1 MRTDNTRILVVDD
14 EIGYRKVLS
23 NALTE
28 RGFIVKTAA
37 SGEEALEELKKQ
49 EFAIALIDMK
59 LPGGIDGL
67 ELLQRIKR
75 TYNTSVLIMT
85 AYGGIET
92 AVEAMRRGALNYIT
106 KPFNLD
112 EILLNIDRLIEQQN
126 IIDENRYLHSEL
138 EKVYGLKKIIGSS
151 REIQKVLDMISRVA
165 FSSATVL
172 ITGESGTG
180 KELVARA
187 IHFTGNRKDK
197 KFIVINCATLSENL
211 LESELF
217 GHVKGSFT
225 GAIRDKKGLFEEADS
240 GTLFMDE
247 IGDIPKSVQAKILRV
262 LQEGEFIPVGDTATK
277 RVDVRIIAAT
287 NQDLLQCV
295 QEKEFREDLYYR
307 LNVINIK
314 MPPLRDR
321 KEDLPLLVKHFIDK
335 YNKKENK
342 QIKGITQDVEKEVK
356 RINNL
361 FKIRGWEP
369 IVLLKKHHSHEE
381 LQTFYKMTNVCL
393 VTSLHDGMNLVAKE
407 FVAARDDKK
416 GVLILSQYTGASR
429 ELKDAIIVNP
439 YNGEQTAQA
448 IKTALDMEP
457 GEQKKRMGAMR
468 EVVKNFNVYR
478 WSAELLK
485 TITELN

>member
-14 EIGYRKVLS
+14 EIGYRKVLN

-217 GHVKGSFT
+217 GHVKGAFT

-342 QIKGITQDVEKEVK
+342 QIKGITQDVEKEFYNYTWPGNVRELENVIERAVTLTNEDIISLDTISSLVK
-356 RINNL
+356 KEGNAEPTEDELLSSPYKEARRKALDSFNVKYITKAINKTEGN
-361 FKIRGWEP
+361 
-369 IVLLKKHHSHEE
+369 V
-381 LQTFYKMTNVCL
+381 TNA
-393 VTSLHDGMNLVAKE
+393 AKE
-407 FVAARDDKK
+407 SGIER
-416 GVLILSQYTGASR
+416 QYLQR
-429 ELKDAIIVNP
+429 MLKR
-439 YNGEQTAQA
+439 YN
-448 IKTALDMEP
+448 IKSKDI
-457 GEQKKRMGAMR
+457 
-468 EVVKNFNVYR
+468 F
-478 WSAELLK
+478 
-485 TITELN
+485 

>member
-14 EIGYRKVLS
+14 EIGYRKVLN

-112 EILLNIDRLIEQQN
+112 EILLNIDRLIEQQK

-321 KEDLPLLVKHFIDK
+321 KEDIPLLVKHFIEK

-342 QIKGITQDVEKEVK
+342 QIKGITQDVEKEFYNYTWPGNVRELENVIERAVTLTNEDIISLDTISSLVK
-356 RINNL
+356 KEGNAEPTEDELLSSPYKEARRKALDSFNVKYITKAINKTEGN
-361 FKIRGWEP
+361 
-369 IVLLKKHHSHEE
+369 V
-381 LQTFYKMTNVCL
+381 TNA
-393 VTSLHDGMNLVAKE
+393 AKE
-407 FVAARDDKK
+407 SGIER
-416 GVLILSQYTGASR
+416 QYLQR
-429 ELKDAIIVNP
+429 MLKR
-439 YNGEQTAQA
+439 YN
-448 IKTALDMEP
+448 IKSKDI
-457 GEQKKRMGAMR
+457 
-468 EVVKNFNVYR
+468 F
-478 WSAELLK
+478 
-485 TITELN
+485 

>member
-1 MRTDNTRILVVDD
+1 MKTDGIKILVVDD

-49 EFAIALIDMK
+49 EFPIIIIDMK

-67 ELLQRIKR
+67 ELLQRVKGM
-75 TYNTSVLIMT
+75 YNASVLIMT

-92 AVEAMRRGALNYIT
+92 AVEAMRRGAFNYIT

-112 EILLNIDRLIEQQN
+112 EIILNIDRLIVQQK
-126 IIDENRYLHSEL
+126 IIEENKYLHSEL

-151 REIQKVLDMISRVA
+151 KEVQKVLDMISRVA
-165 FSSATVL
+165 LSTATVL

-187 IHFTGNRKDK
+187 IHFTGNRKDE
-197 KFIVINCATLSENL
+197 KFVVINCASLSENL

-217 GHVKGSFT
+217 GHVKGAFT
-225 GAIRDKKGLFEEADS
+225 GAIKDKKGLFEEADG

-262 LQEGEFIPVGDTATK
+262 LQEGEFISLGDTVTK
-277 RVDVRIIAAT
+277 KVDVRIIAAT
-287 NQDLLQCV
+287 NQDLLQRA

-314 MPPLRDR
+314 MPPLRER
-321 KEDLPLLVKHFIDK
+321 KEDIPLLVKHFIEK
-335 YNKKENK
+335 YNKKENR
-342 QIKGITQDVEKEVK
+342 QVKGISPEVEKEFYNYNWPGNVRELENAIERAITLTTEDILSLNVILSLVK
-356 RINNL
+356 KEGL
-361 FKIRGWEP
+361 SGDTGDE
-369 IVLLKKHHSHEE
+369 LLS
-381 LQTFYKMTNVCL
+381 QPYKEARRKALDAFNIKYITNVL
-393 VTSLHDGMNLVAKE
+393 NKNSGNVTNAAKE
-407 FVAARDDKK
+407 SEIER
-416 GVLILSQYTGASR
+416 QYLQR
-429 ELKDAIIVNP
+429 MLKR
-439 YNGEQTAQA
+439 YN
-448 IKTALDMEP
+448 IKSKDI
-457 GEQKKRMGAMR
+457 
-468 EVVKNFNVYR
+468 F
-478 WSAELLK
+478 
-485 TITELN
+485 

>member
-342 QIKGITQDVEKEVK
+342 QIKGITQDVEKEFYNYTWPGNVRELENVIERAVTLTNEDIISLDTISSLVK
-356 RINNL
+356 KEGNAEPTEDELLSSPYKEARRKALDSFNVKYITKAINKTEGN
-361 FKIRGWEP
+361 
-369 IVLLKKHHSHEE
+369 V
-381 LQTFYKMTNVCL
+381 TNA
-393 VTSLHDGMNLVAKE
+393 AKE
-407 FVAARDDKK
+407 SGIER
-416 GVLILSQYTGASR
+416 QYLQR
-429 ELKDAIIVNP
+429 MLKR
-439 YNGEQTAQA
+439 YN
-448 IKTALDMEP
+448 IKSKDI
-457 GEQKKRMGAMR
+457 
-468 EVVKNFNVYR
+468 F
-478 WSAELLK
+478 
-485 TITELN
+485 

>member
-14 EIGYRKVLS
+14 EIGYRKVLN

-342 QIKGITQDVEKEVK
+342 QIKGITQDVEKEFYNYTWPGNVRELENVIERAVTLTNEDIISLDTISSLVK
-356 RINNL
+356 KEGNAEPTEDELLSSPYKEARRKALDSFNVKYITKAINKTEGN
-361 FKIRGWEP
+361 
-369 IVLLKKHHSHEE
+369 V
-381 LQTFYKMTNVCL
+381 TNA
-393 VTSLHDGMNLVAKE
+393 AKE
-407 FVAARDDKK
+407 SGIER
-416 GVLILSQYTGASR
+416 QYLQR
-429 ELKDAIIVNP
+429 MLKR
-439 YNGEQTAQA
+439 YN
-448 IKTALDMEP
+448 IKSKDI
-457 GEQKKRMGAMR
+457 
-468 EVVKNFNVYR
+468 F
-478 WSAELLK
+478 
-485 TITELN
+485 

>member
-85 AYGGIET
+85 ACGGIET

-342 QIKGITQDVEKEVK
+342 QIKGITQDVEKEFYNYTWPGNVRELENVIERAVTLTNEDIISLDTISSLVK
-356 RINNL
+356 KEGNAEPTEDELLSSPYKEARRKALDSFNVKYITKAINKTEGN
-361 FKIRGWEP
+361 
-369 IVLLKKHHSHEE
+369 V
-381 LQTFYKMTNVCL
+381 TNA
-393 VTSLHDGMNLVAKE
+393 AKE
-407 FVAARDDKK
+407 SGIER
-416 GVLILSQYTGASR
+416 QYLQR
-429 ELKDAIIVNP
+429 MLKR
-439 YNGEQTAQA
+439 YN
-448 IKTALDMEP
+448 IKSKDI
-457 GEQKKRMGAMR
+457 
-468 EVVKNFNVYR
+468 F
-478 WSAELLK
+478 
-485 TITELN
+485 

>member
-112 EILLNIDRLIEQQN
+112 EILLNIDRLIEQQK

-321 KEDLPLLVKHFIDK
+321 KEDIPLLVKHFIEK

-342 QIKGITQDVEKEVK
+342 QIKGITQDVEKEFYNYTWPGNVRELENVIERAVTLTNEDIISLDTISSFVK
-356 RINNL
+356 KEGNAEPTEDELLSSPYKEARRNALDSFNVKYITKAINKTEGN
-361 FKIRGWEP
+361 
-369 IVLLKKHHSHEE
+369 V
-381 LQTFYKMTNVCL
+381 TNA
-393 VTSLHDGMNLVAKE
+393 AKE
-407 FVAARDDKK
+407 SGIER
-416 GVLILSQYTGASR
+416 QYFQR
-429 ELKDAIIVNP
+429 MLKR
-439 YNGEQTAQA
+439 YN
-448 IKTALDMEP
+448 IKSKDI
-457 GEQKKRMGAMR
+457 
-468 EVVKNFNVYR
+468 F
-478 WSAELLK
+478 
-485 TITELN
+485 